1 MLNHVA
7 DWCSK
12 WCLKVNKNISKV
24 MHVRPIRLV
33 HTEKDFVL
41 GNELLDV
48 VIDYKYLGF
57 YFDEFM
63 DSNEVINILSDA
75 AGRMQ

>member
-1 MLNHVA
+1 
-7 DWCSK
+7 
-12 WCLKVNKNISKV
+12 

-57 YFDEFM
+57 YFDEFY
-63 DSNEVINILSDA
+63 
-75 AGRMQ
+75 GFK